1 MSVEADMPRSPMD
14 QKRIADLEHELARW
28 KKAIEGLTPSGS
40 EFVNDPEACAAH
52 IRDRYNPLH
61 TFKELRAEIA
71 RLTAENKALTDEYHS
86 IREAAHEGLSEEQN
100 RAHARTI
107 EKIQFVREQ
116 RDALKIECEGLKI
129 AMQQCRLLLDGVGHN
144 NESDALLAEQIDK
157 VLREALDAA
166 RKGGK

>member
-1 MSVEADMPRSPMD
+1 MSQAILVDASEYQVLCLEIGKAKQRGEDAL
-14 QKRIADLEHELARW
+14 QRIADLEHELARW

-71 RLTAENKALTDEYHS
+71 RLTAENRALTDEYHS
-86 IREAAHEGLSEEQN
+86 IREAAREGLSEEQN

-116 RDALKIECEGLKI
+116 RDALKIECEELK
-129 AMQQCRLLLDGVGHN
+129 
-144 NESDALLAEQIDK
+144 
-157 VLREALDAA
+157 LDAA
-166 RKGGK
+166 IKGGK